1 MKQKIFFLAALALV
15 AASCAKNEIDAPAQE
30 QGRTL
35 TLAATLPGEPNDPE
49 TRLALQTDD
58 ATPHGLLLKWSEG
71 DKLYLN
77 FKHGG
82 TFYRI
87 DAPIVP
93 GSISANGKTA
103 SFTITVP
110 EEIPTGVPF
119 DLYGVH
125 QKVSTWGEND
135 GGYFEKGQ
143 NNNVYVCEN
152 SEEECITL
160 DKMGGAQNG
169 IARPV
174 LTFKQTNIT
183 AATIAP
189 IAFEHRGWMMA
200 LHFKNTSEA
209 EIDLPRK
216 LEFRYRSASASS
228 FIYNGYHGLET
239 VKIDLDNDAVSASSS
254 SWDSKACVY
263 FTINK
268 YSWLPLSG
276 KKLGAGQT
284 IVLYRWAIS
293 TPAIDK
299 MYATGIIS
307 GADRDSQNS
316 PDGKFLPAKT
326 VEKGK
331 VYHTYMTWDGTHL
344 KITDSS
350 FAPRP

>member
-1 MKQKIFFLAALALV
+1 MKQKIFFLAALALL

-49 TRLALQTDD
+49 TRVALQSDG
-58 ATPHGLLLKWSEG
+58 ATPHGLLLKWEAN

-82 TFYRI
+82 TFHRT

-110 EEIPTGVPF
+110 DAIPAGVPF

-125 QKVSTWGEND
+125 QKERTWGGNN

-143 NNNVYVCEN
+143 NNNVYVCEEQ
-152 SEEECITL
+152 EEECITL
-160 DKMGGAQNG
+160 DKMGGAQKG

-174 LTFKQTNIT
+174 LTFAQKGIT
-183 AATIAP
+183 ADAIAP

-200 LHFKNTSEA
+200 LHFKNASAA
-209 EIDLPRK
+209 EIDLPISLKFQYIR
-216 LEFRYRSASASS
+216 ASETS
-228 FIYNGYHGLET
+228 FIWNGYHGTNT
-239 VKIDLDNDAVSASSS
+239 VMIDLDNDAVSTTS
-254 SWDSKACVY
+254 SWSSKACVK
-263 FTINK
+263 FTINE
-268 YSWLPLSG
+268 YDWLPLYRQ
-276 KKLGAGQT
+276 KLGAGET

-316 PDGKFLPAKT
+316 PNGKYLPAKT